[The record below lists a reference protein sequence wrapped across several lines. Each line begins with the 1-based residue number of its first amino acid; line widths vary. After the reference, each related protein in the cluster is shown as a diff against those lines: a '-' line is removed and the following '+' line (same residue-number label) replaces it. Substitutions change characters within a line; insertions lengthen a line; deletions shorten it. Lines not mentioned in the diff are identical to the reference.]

1 MWEEDPRWQQAN
13 YRFLVGAVVVGL
25 AGSFLISLFS
35 GDWEL
40 FRVFLEVLGVI
51 VAALCIYAAV
61 VWTAAH
67 LVAKIWRAFRKLRHK
82 HDDA

>member
-1 MWEEDPRWQQAN
+1 MWEEDPRWQQGN

-40 FRVFLEVLGVI
+40 FRAFLEMLGVI
-51 VAALCIYAAV
+51 SAVLCIYAAI
-61 VWTAAH
+61 VWTVAH
-67 LVAKIWRAFRKLRHK
+67 SVASIWRVFRRLRHK
-82 HDDA
+82 NDND